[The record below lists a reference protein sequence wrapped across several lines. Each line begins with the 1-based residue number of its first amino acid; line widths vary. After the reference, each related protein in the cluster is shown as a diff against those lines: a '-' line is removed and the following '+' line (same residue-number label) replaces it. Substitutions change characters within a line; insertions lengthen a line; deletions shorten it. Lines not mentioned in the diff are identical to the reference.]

1 MPDKVI
7 LAAEL
12 TFDEMLRAR
21 QVWLL
26 HTDEYITTPFELRT
40 ILSELGQYPQDAE
53 LNFCVEAFG
62 NKMAFNNFTTYLG
75 FLKKRFQK
83 PEPQDVDTLRAFVA
97 LGGGADRRGDINA
110 ENLRNACRHFD
121 LTIDIDAMIKEVD
134 DDMSG
139 KLEFSEFKSM
149 WGGGGNE
156 VAAAA
161 AAQKASKQESFDM
174 EVDEFLL
181 TGTLRRGSVKLPNGA
196 VVSPPPPP
204 EEDDAP
210 EEDQIELLKLHLFPQ
225 EVARKNTAEGSRKS
239 NAAKRTSMLAN
250 SRFGGAPNAPPLRD
264 STNNAGGGGA
274 NAAGNAAAA
283 SAVRN
288 DNTTN
293 LGGDG
298 SDSDDN
304 GDAPQQTHYKGHY
317 KPPSPVILSL
327 RNSKPPTKVRSSA
340 RNGSTTPRRGGNSNS
355 LSARST
361 TTPRAS
367 PRR

>member
-26 HTDEYITTPFELRT
+26 HTDEYITNPFELRT

-149 WGGGGNE
+149 WGGADGG

-161 AAQKASKQESFDM
+161 EAKKADKSGSFSM

-181 TGTLRRGSVKLPNGA
+181 SGTLRRGSVRIPGGV

-204 EEDDAP
+204 PEEDEAP

-225 EVARKNTAEGSRKS
+225 EIRKMTAEGSRKS
-239 NAAKRTSMLAN
+239 NAVKRTSMLAN
-250 SRFGGAPNAPPLRD
+250 SRFGGAPNAPALRD
-264 STNNAGGGGA
+264 SANNGNSVNGAAA
-274 NAAGNAAAA
+274 NAASGRSNN
-283 SAVRN
+283 N
-288 DNTTN
+288 DNAN
-293 LGGDG
+293 SNNNNGLDG
-298 SDSDDN
+298 SDSDDD
-304 GDAPQQTHYKGHY
+304 GGAPQQTHYKGHY

-327 RNSKPPTKVRSSA
+327 RNSKPPTKLRSSA
-340 RNGSTTPRRGGNSNS
+340 RGRGGNGS
-355 LSARST
+355 SARST

>member
-1 MPDKVI
+1 MPDKVA

-53 LNFCVEAFG
+53 LNFCVDAFG

-149 WGGGGNE
+149 WGGPDGG
-156 VAAAA
+156 AAAA
-161 AAQKASKQESFDM
+161 AEAKKADKSGSFSM

-181 TGTLRRGSVKLPNGA
+181 SGTLRRGSVRIPGGV

-204 EEDDAP
+204 EDDDAP

-225 EVARKNTAEGSRKS
+225 EVRKTTAEGSRKS

-250 SRFGGAPNAPPLRD
+250 SRFGGAPNAIPLRD
-264 STNNAGGGGA
+264 SANNNSTA
-274 NAAGNAAAA
+274 NAAANAAAGRHEP
-283 SAVRN
+283 SN
-288 DNTTN
+288 NN
-293 LGGDG
+293 GLDG
-298 SDSDDN
+298 SDSDDD
-304 GDAPQQTHYKGHY
+304 GGAPQQTHYKGHY

-327 RNSKPPTKVRSSA
+327 RNSKPPTKLRSSA
-340 RNGSTTPRRGGNSNS
+340 RGGSITPRRGGHGSS
-355 LSARST
+355 SARST

>member
-1 MPDKVI
+1 MPEKIV

-97 LGGGADRRGDINA
+97 LGGGSDRRGDINA

-121 LTIDIDAMIKEVD
+121 LTIDIDAMIREVD

-149 WGGGGNE
+149 WADGGGG
-156 VAAAA
+156 AAAA
-161 AAQKASKQESFDM
+161 AAEAASGGRRGKDGDSFDM
-174 EVDEFLL
+174 DVDEHIFS
-181 TGTLRRGSVKLPNGA
+181 GTLRRSGSTVQAAGVTSPQ
-196 VVSPPPPP
+196 PPPQKD
-204 EEDDAP
+204 DDAP
-210 EEDQIELLKLHLFPQ
+210 EEDQIELLKQHLFPLDVNNRKSA
-225 EVARKNTAEGSRKS
+225 EGARKSV
-239 NAAKRTSMLAN
+239 AKRTSMLVS
-250 SRFGGAPNAPPLRD
+250 SRFGGVPNAPLRE
-264 STNNAGGGGA
+264 TAGGAGGA
-274 NAAGNAAAA
+274 AAGITAV
-283 SAVRN
+283 SALAGR
-288 DNTTN
+288 TTDAHN
-293 LGGDG
+293 GGDG

-304 GDAPQQTHYKGHY
+304 GDTAQHTSYKGQY

-327 RNSKPPTKVRSSA
+327 RHAKPPSKIRSGGRS
-340 RNGSTTPRRGGNSNS
+340 GSNTPRRGGNR
-355 LSARST
+355 ATIRSS